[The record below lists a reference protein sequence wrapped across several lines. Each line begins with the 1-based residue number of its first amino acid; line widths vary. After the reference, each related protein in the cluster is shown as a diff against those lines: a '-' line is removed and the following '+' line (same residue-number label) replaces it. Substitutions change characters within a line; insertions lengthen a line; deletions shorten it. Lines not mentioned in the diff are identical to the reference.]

1 MICNKLITL
10 DAPCQFGRAK
20 KPIIPAII
28 GAAAALTAAGISAA
42 SQYSTNIANANLSKD
57 NRDWNEDIMEK
68 QNQWNI
74 DMFNRTNEY
83 NSASSQVQR
92 LKAAGL
98 NPYLMMD
105 GGNAGIASS
114 LQSASPGSS
123 NSAIPYQSF
132 DASSL
137 SSGLTD
143 AAGLMQQEKLIDAQT
158 RATNAQAFTSEIN
171 NKTQDVRNTWE
182 IGKLIN
188 DGKNSA
194 AQAAFNAFKTE
205 QGYALLSGQI
215 ANQSIQNDYLLQQKV
230 QSQAQTQLLRYQ
242 SALSSSELSF
252 MPARVK
258 AELAKYA
265 AETYAAEQAGFC
277 SSKQADLLISQKYS
291 ETLRQAGLHNEKK
304 NADYVTSKLRHEAN
318 KAKWDANLSFQNG
331 RYAYWEANQAK
342 SDYQT
347 TQHTQPY
354 LGKYLATPW
363 MRSTNTLLQPLRGIL
378 SGGVTKTFK

>member
-1 MICNKLITL
+1 MICNKLIPL

-42 SQYSTNIANANLSKD
+42 SQYSTNIANANLNKQ

-114 LQSASPGSS
+114 QQSASPGSS

-143 AAGLMQQEKLIDAQT
+143 AAGMLQQEKLIDAQT

-242 SALSSSELSF
+242 SALASSELSF
-252 MPARVK
+252 MPQRVK

-265 AETYAAEQAGFC
+265 AETFAAQQAGLC
-277 SSKQADLLISQKYS
+277 SSKQAKLLVAQKNS
-291 ETLRQAGLHNEKK
+291 ELLRQEGL
-304 NADYVTSKLRHEAN
+304 YHEAQN
-318 KAKWDANLSFQNG
+318 SDYITNRLYNEAVKSAWEAENAKWTSIHSKNNSGSENPWKHINSP
-331 RYAYWEANQAK
+331 AYHGLGQGLYNFIH
-342 SDYQT
+342 STLD
-347 TQHTQPY
+347 
-354 LGKYLATPW
+354 LGKGFL
-363 MRSTNTLLQPLRGIL
+363 
-378 SGGVTKTFK
+378 